1 MEFVSFKISKPMLV
15 IDFKYKYMQVKL
27 TVYFC
32 CSDRQQEV
40 APSRQPLIVRTLG
53 PEVLGDAQ
61 GSLTPRQL

>member
-1 MEFVSFKISKPMLV
+1 MLV